1 MIQRAP
7 ARSLTKTV
15 TINRSAPAVID
26 FLADPMNWPKWAVVN
41 VFSVEPTDDP
51 QWWSMDTRQGP
62 ARLSIHGHGD
72 SGVLDHAFV
81 DEHVSWH
88 VPVRVVPNNDG
99 AIVMMTFLQPPDF
112 TDTYFD
118 EQMALMDKEFD
129 ALKQILESATARV
142 DQS

>member
-1 MIQRAP
+1 MILGAP

-15 TINRSAPAVID
+15 TIDRPAPAVIN

-41 VFSVEPTDDP
+41 VFSIEPTEDP

-62 ARLSIHGHGD
+62 ARLSIRGHD
-72 SGVLDHAFV
+72 VQSGILDHDFV
-81 DEHVSWH
+81 DEQTSWR

-112 TDTYFD
+112 TDTHFD
-118 EQMALMDKEFD
+118 EQMALMDKEFE
-129 ALKQILESATARV
+129 ALKQILESSR
-142 DQS
+142 D